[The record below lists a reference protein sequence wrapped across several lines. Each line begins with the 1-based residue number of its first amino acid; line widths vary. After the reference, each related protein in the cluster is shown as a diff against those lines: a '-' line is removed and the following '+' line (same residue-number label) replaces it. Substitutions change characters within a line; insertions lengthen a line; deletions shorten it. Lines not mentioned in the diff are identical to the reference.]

1 MSMLDK
7 ANEIIQNENIDSNL
21 TELYSEIAQKM
32 IRKYKPNDV
41 VIKQDQNNLKEELN
55 YLGVDMNNIMQGLLD
70 IYYDDNS
77 NDISI
82 GIYDYLEYTH
92 KDDFLKQLQQGKY
105 DEYIHD
111 GVCIESIDTAYSI
124 IKFKDNTYNT
134 IIQETDIE
142 VDSGIVFDNN
152 FDNITDCFTE
162 TCKLCSEIRIWHSYT
177 LLCEYLD
184 NMYNDME

>member
-32 IRKYKPNDV
+32 IRKYKPKDV
-41 VIKQDQNNLKEELN
+41 VIKQNQNNLKEELIAF
-55 YLGVDMNNIMQGLLD
+55 GVNMDNIMLDMLD
-70 IYYDDNS
+70 IYYDGNF
-77 NDISI
+77 NDITI
-82 GIYDYLEYTH
+82 DIYDYLEYTT
-92 KDDFLKQLQQGKY
+92 KDEFLKQLQQGKY
-105 DEYIHD
+105 DEYIHN
-111 GVCIESIDTAYSI
+111 GACIESIDTAYSI
-124 IKFKDNTYNT
+124 IKLKDNTYNA

-177 LLCEYLD
+177 LLCEYID
-184 NMYNDME
+184 NIYNDME